1 MTNRERT
8 IELREI
14 DQAHSRQLAA
24 DVAAGFGGGQ
34 DIGGMTPDQKLR
46 KKDLNQLAERM
57 GITTKAGK
65 RVFREGRAALTQ
77 GVVTKDQ
84 TGRLAENFGITTKKG
99 RAVLAEGRR
108 ALDPSFN
115 ARQLGGA

>member
-8 IELREI
+8 IQLREI

-24 DVAAGFGGGQ
+24 NIAAGFDRGQ
-34 DIGGMTPDQKLR
+34 DMELTPEQKAR
-46 KKDLNQLAERM
+46 KKELNGLAERM

-77 GVVTKDQ
+77 GLPTKGQ
-84 TGRLAENFGITTKKG
+84 TGRLAEHLGIASKEG